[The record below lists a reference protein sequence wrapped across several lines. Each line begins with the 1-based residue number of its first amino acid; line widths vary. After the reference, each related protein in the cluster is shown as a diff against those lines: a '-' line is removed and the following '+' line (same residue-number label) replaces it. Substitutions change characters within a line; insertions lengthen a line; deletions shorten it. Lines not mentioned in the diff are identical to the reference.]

1 MIILTKTNT
10 MNPLNKWYH
19 KENFI
24 DGLILTALLI
34 SPFIGNK
41 LLDFFE
47 KSTTNE
53 IIALSS
59 MDFVLFFLAGPVLW
73 FSMTTYAAYQLRS
86 EGKLASRQKLLKWL
100 AIISSYCTIIAA
112 VYRMEMSS
120 LRQGILG
127 LLIFVIPLSLLV
139 YWIFKK

>member
-1 MIILTKTNT
+1 
-10 MNPLNKWYH
+10 MNPMNKWYH
-19 KENFI
+19 KENII

-34 SPFIGNK
+34 SPFIGNA
-41 LLDFFE
+41 LLGFFE
-47 KSTTNE
+47 KSEKVLMVDSSNV
-53 IIALSS
+53 IIAFNFK
-59 MDFVLFFLAGPVLW
+59 DFVLLFLAGPVLW

-86 EGKLASRQKLLKWL
+86 EGKLASRQNLLKWL

-127 LLIFVIPLSLLV
+127 LLLFIIPLSLLV